1 MACSTAVYP
10 TPMSGSWCSA
20 LRPSNSSSAGSRASI
35 SRTGAQDLVYSSGI
49 AAYYPQPMNVVDDT
63 AAAEGVGGTYISV
76 NAFRL
81 LEIVPLLG
89 RDFGPDD
96 EHNFYGVRD
105 GRRRE

>member
-1 MACSTAVYP
+1 
-10 TPMSGSWCSA
+10 
-20 LRPSNSSSAGSRASI
+20 
-35 SRTGAQDLVYSSGI
+35 
-49 AAYYPQPMNVVDDT
+49 MNVVDDT